1 MKIYSD
7 KPERRVEIESV
18 VVPFGK
24 RHRGQTVGEIFDE
37 DPAWIDW
44 AQDLDPEE
52 VKPFM
57 REAVKAIREYAKL
70 PVVAK
75 VLGRL

>member
-1 MKIYSD
+1 MRMYSD
-7 KPERRVEIESV
+7 NPGRRVELEKIV
-18 VVPFGK
+18 VHFGK
-24 RHRGQTVGEIFDE
+24 RHRDQTIGEIFDE

-44 AQDLDPEE
+44 AQDLDPKE

-70 PVVAK
+70 PVIAK
-75 VLGRL
+75 VLERL